1 MEGEPGMT
9 SSSESE
15 NLSAGR
21 FLIKHTDCPVFEVK
35 VRKGWYYRYKL
46 ICPIHYEESKLSNV
60 PSLK

>member
-1 MEGEPGMT
+1 MENEYGVIG
-9 SSSESE
+9 SSESE
-15 NLSAGR
+15 KLSAGK
-21 FLIKHTDCPVFEVK
+21 FLIEHTGCPVFEVK